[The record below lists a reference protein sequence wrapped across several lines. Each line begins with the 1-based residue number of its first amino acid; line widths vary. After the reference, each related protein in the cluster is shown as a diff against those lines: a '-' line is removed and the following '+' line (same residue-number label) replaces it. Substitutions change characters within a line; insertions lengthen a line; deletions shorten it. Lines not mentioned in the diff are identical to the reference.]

1 MFIGPTGTGIDTA
14 CESCD
19 SVVVLSA
26 KGDVVMIA
34 VTGSMKPFRGR
45 DGGKCESCE
54 TISELSVSV
63 DGDAAAAAA
72 ALRCWIRANLLVPET
87 WVERISGA
95 CSDAMGNP

>member
-1 MFIGPTGTGIDTA
+1 MFIRVTGTGTGTDTA

-26 KGDVVMIA
+26 KGDGVIIV

-45 DGGKCESCE
+45 DGGMWESCE
-54 TISELSVSV
+54 SISELSVSV

-72 ALRCWIRANLLVPET
+72 AALRCWIRANLLIPDT
-87 WVERISGA
+87 WVARISG
-95 CSDAMGNP
+95 S